1 MPQTYADPLQTRFE
15 EIRKAGWHLYGLA
28 PILTANATSGYN
40 DPAARALS
48 NLIGQEWPDQGLSSS
63 YAYWAPTRKI
73 ARKLFGGTR
82 DLSVSNSP
90 SKGGDLAAHGSV
102 LRLAAAT
109 RPVSVLQA
117 SGAQVH
123 EVGGV
128 HEVLIP
134 AWDESASGYWVT
146 EGQAV
151 TPAGLSITDG
161 VATPKTVG
169 AVQTVSRRLLKQAI
183 DIEDQLISELRRI
196 VASSMEVGLWTGDG
210 TNGTPI
216 GIENTPG
223 TETVTFA
230 SSTPTYAKLVEMVE
244 AYLDQNGDPSAML
257 FYCNPKTLARLM
269 TTEVSTGSGNFAA
282 SCIHGPRQ
290 LSLFGVPVAFS
301 NAITDGTV
309 ILANPS
315 DLHVVYWR
323 SPQLIVNPFSSDTV
337 GDVRLSVLNDVDV
350 VVSRRH
356 SLVIGRA

>member
-1 MPQTYADPLQTRFE
+1 MGTLQDLRSFDE
-15 EIRKAGWHLYGLA
+15 FKGSRWHTLGLGS
-28 PILTANATSGYN
+28 IISANAATQYT

-48 NLIGQEWPDQGLSSS
+48 NLLGEQWPDHGLSNPLS
-63 YAYWAPTRKI
+63 YWLPRRSD
-73 ARKLFGGTR
+73 ARRLFGGRR

-90 SKGGDLAAHGSV
+90 AKGGDLAAHGAV
-102 LRLAAAT
+102 LRLAQAT
-109 RPVSVLQA
+109 RPISVLQA

-128 HEVLIP
+128 HELTIP
-134 AWDESASGYWVT
+134 AWDESASGHWVI
-146 EGQAV
+146 EKQAV
-151 TPAGLSITDG
+151 TAAGLAITSG

-183 DIEDQLISELRRI
+183 DIEDQLISELQRI
-196 VASSMEVGLWTGDG
+196 VASTMEVGLWTGDG
-210 TNGTPI
+210 TDGTPI

-230 SSTPTYAKLVEMVE
+230 TSTPTYAKLVEMTE
-244 AYLDQNGDPSAML
+244 AYLDQNGDPAAMT
-257 FYCNPKTLARLM
+257 FYCNPKLLARLM
-269 TTEVSTGSGNFAA
+269 TTEVAAGTGNFVAG
-282 SCIHGPRQ
+282 CIHGPRQ

-315 DLHVVYWR
+315 DLHLVYWR
-323 SPQLIVNPFSSDTV
+323 SPQLIVNPFAADTA
-337 GDVRLSVLNDVDV
+337 GDVRVTVLNDVDV

-356 SLVIGRA
+356 SLVIGRVA

>member
-1 MPQTYADPLQTRFE
+1 MGNLQDLRSFDE
-15 EIRKAGWHLYGLA
+15 FKGSRWHSLGLA
-28 PILTANATSGYN
+28 GIVTANATTQYV

-48 NLIGQEWPDQGLSSS
+48 NLLGEQWPDHGLQSAES
-63 YAYWAPTRKI
+63 YWMPRRSD
-73 ARKLFGGTR
+73 ARRLFGGRR
-82 DLSVSNSP
+82 DLSVGAGAAT
-90 SKGGDLAAHGSV
+90 GGNLAAHGAV
-102 LRLAAAT
+102 TRLAAAT
-109 RPVSVLQA
+109 RPISVLQA

-123 EVGGV
+123 EVSGV
-128 HEVLIP
+128 YELLIP
-134 AWDESASGYWVT
+134 AWDEGANGYWVT

-151 TPAGLSITDG
+151 TAAGLEITSG
-161 VATPKTVG
+161 VATPRTVG
-169 AVQTVSRRLLKQAI
+169 AVQTISRRLIKQAI
-183 DIEDQLISELRRI
+183 DIESQLISELQRI
-196 VASSMEVGLWTGDG
+196 VASTMETGLWTGDG

-230 SSTPTYAKLVEMVE
+230 TSTPSYAELVEMTE

-269 TTEVSTGSGNFAA
+269 TTEVATSTGNFVAG
-282 SCIHGPRQ
+282 CIHGPRQ

-323 SPQLIVNPFSSDTV
+323 SPQLIANPYANDTN
-337 GDVRLSVLNDVDV
+337 GDVRLTVLNDMDV

-356 SLVIGRA
+356 SLVIGKA

>member
-48 NLIGQEWPDQGLSSS
+48 NLIGQEWPDQGLNSS

-109 RPVSVLQA
+109 RPISVLQA

-151 TPAGLSITDG
+151 SPAGLEITSG

-196 VASSMEVGLWTGDG
+196 VASSMEVGLWTGDAM
-210 TNGTPI
+210 NGTPM

-230 SSTPTYAKLVEMVE
+230 SSTPTFAKLVEMIE
-244 AYLDQNGDPSAML
+244 AYLDQNGDPAAMT

-269 TTEVSTGSGNFAA
+269 TTEVASTSGNFVAVY
-282 SCIHGPRQ
+282 GQRQ
-290 LSLFGVPVAFS
+290 VSLAGVPVFAS

-309 ILANPS
+309 ILANPT

-356 SLVIGRA
+356 SMVIGRA